1 MEPSRDQCAYYYTK
15 DQINNLQIRVCLQ
28 QLTGTQLVDV
38 SPRVVEDT
46 SGVREAEI
54 ALAALSIPSN
64 DATVSHTHQQVIKW
78 QQKLLS
84 AFETVEYSR
93 TLYANDK
100 KYKMLYEQAM
110 KLKKK
115 KQGKQRI
122 FTYIHQNKFHYQ
134 VQDAVSTSKRQD
146 QECWLRQRKTTTS
159 IKKGKKDNNT
169 DENEGIEEVNR
180 KRSKNQEL
188 TQSPQQQY
196 FYIMADLAP
205 PDSLG
210 ESRSHEVVL
219 CTLRYDAQ
227 GQLMVSP
234 DFTKPTSKAYRL
246 ESFGSDN
253 ALYEYTIEN
262 ISLCHSAEEK
272 HHEDQLVKQITEQ
285 RLEEI
290 EQMVGLEWDTQ
301 QLEVGELHL
310 LVVGEI
316 MRALHFSEAF
326 SLYIH
331 FVLHLPPGWHAN
343 SGTECEGFTPLC
355 SVGCVGGVHSAHY
368 STPFSFDVTRSKSGQ
383 GWPILLLAA
392 FSVDWLGQDRDEGY
406 AAFRLSTTEN
416 VANDCCREDMVSKVH
431 SVATWRPAQLSPLS
445 LMRRFFIGGCQLMAD
460 PSYLAVGSNTEMKRV
475 SRLGFSTLSSGILEL
490 RTNTVIQGDLS
501 ETDFT
506 SQMENQSGWQLS
518 TVAVIDAFNKS
529 RQKLRAAKQGLL

>member
-331 FVLHLPPGWHAN
+331 FVLHLPPG
-343 SGTECEGFTPLC
+343 
-355 SVGCVGGVHSAHY
+355 
-368 STPFSFDVTRSKSGQ
+368 Q